1 MAFEKYSISNAM
13 DGTEDDMQSAVDIV
27 IRRPRTLKSG
37 LLVLRHSNI
46 FLFEVRTSC
55 QYFIY

>member
-1 MAFEKYSISNAM
+1 MAFEKYSISNDM

-27 IRRPRTLKSG
+27 IRRPRTLMFG
-37 LLVLRHSNI
+37 LLVFRHSNM

-55 QYFIY
+55 HYFLY

>member
-1 MAFEKYSISNAM
+1 M

-27 IRRPRTLKSG
+27 IRRPQTLMFG
-37 LLVLRHSNI
+37 LLVLRHSNM

-55 QYFIY
+55 HYFLY